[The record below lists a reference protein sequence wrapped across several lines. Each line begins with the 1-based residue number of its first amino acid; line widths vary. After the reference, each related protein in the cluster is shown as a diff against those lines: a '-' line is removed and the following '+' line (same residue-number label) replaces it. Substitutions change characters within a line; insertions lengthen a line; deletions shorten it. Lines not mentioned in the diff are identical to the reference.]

1 MPRSKH
7 PGGRPAR
14 TQRELTNYSIW
25 IEEKIAEG
33 RPQTWLAKMLR
44 VSPNSIAKYYRNAIA
59 ENGAEVRYTSRR
71 RIKDHETPVKNLDQ
85 PTYKYSLLVAKMEL
99 QSPVKKQEY
108 TLKGVT
114 FTAPASWDDMSYS
127 QLSELWSVAQRAPSV
142 RGFLFYAA
150 EVLYKVTIRELP
162 KSRYSESDYI
172 SGRYLIYP
180 VEPVDGELGRHRVVQ
195 ASLLDLTSLLDSLK
209 WLLSDDQTR
218 VESRRTRIPMEM
230 PPEADLYA
238 PQPLLADISLN
249 EFLTAEDLRTS
260 GAHITKFLAVLY
272 APRTSCSTLRQSPD
286 ERDYAAIEAR
296 LRDVLSR
303 NAGGLS
309 SPAWWWWW
317 EGNLRWISAQFPQ
330 LFTNAFN
337 EPDTPALKTRP
348 TDLLYML
355 SGGDFAAFEA
365 IKRTNLYEGLRLI
378 QERIQRI
385 GEGR

>member
-7 PGGRPAR
+7 PGGRPAF
-14 TQRELTNYSIW
+14 TQRELANYSIW

-33 RPQTWLAKMLR
+33 RPQTWLGKMLR
-44 VSPNSIAKYYRNAIA
+44 VSPNSIAKYYRNVLAK
-59 ENGAEVRYTSRR
+59 ENVRYTSRR
-71 RIKDHETPVKNLDQ
+71 RWKTTETPIANLDQ
-85 PTYKYSLLVAKMEL
+85 PTYKFSLIVAKMQL
-99 QSPVKKQEY
+99 QSPVKKQEC
-108 TLKGVT
+108 TLQGVT
-114 FTAPASWDDMSYS
+114 FSAPATWDDMSYS

-162 KSRYSESDYI
+162 KSRYSDTDYI
-172 SGRYLIYP
+172 SGHYLIYP
-180 VEPVDGELGRHRVVQ
+180 VEPVDGERGVHRVVQ
-195 ASLLDLTSLLDSLK
+195 ASLLDLTELLDSLK
-209 WLLSDDQTR
+209 WLLSEDQSR

-238 PQPLLADISLN
+238 PQPLLADLSLN

-260 GAHITKFLAVLY
+260 GAHVTKFLSALY
-272 APRTSCSTLRQSPD
+272 APRTNCSTLRQPPD
-286 ERDYAAIEAR
+286 ERDYAAIESR

-317 EGNLRWISAQFPQ
+317 EGNLRWIASQFPQ
-330 LFTNAFN
+330 LFTNALN
-337 EPDTPALKTRP
+337 DHNKPALKTRP

>member
-1 MPRSKH
+1 MQRSKH

-44 VSPNSIAKYYRNAIA
+44 VSPTSIAKYYRNVLAKTD
-59 ENGAEVRYTSRR
+59 VRFTARR
-71 RIKDHETPVKNLDQ
+71 RRNTPETPVANLDQ
-85 PTYKYSLLVAKMEL
+85 PTYKFSLLVAKMQL
-99 QSPVKKQEY
+99 QSPAKKQEC
-108 TLKGVT
+108 TIGGVT
-114 FTAPASWDDMSYS
+114 FSAPASWDDMSYS

-162 KSRYSESDYI
+162 KSRYHAQDYI
-172 SGRYLIYP
+172 SGHYLIYP
-180 VEPVDGELGRHRVVQ
+180 VEPVDGERGYHRVVE
-195 ASLLDLTSLLDSLK
+195 ASLLDLTELLDSLK

-218 VESRRTRIPMEM
+218 VESRRTRVPMEM

-238 PQPLLADISLN
+238 PQTLLADLSLN

-260 GAHITKFLAVLY
+260 GAHVTKFLAVLY
-272 APRTSCSTLRQSPD
+272 APRTNCSTLRQSPD

-317 EGNLRWISAQFPQ
+317 EGNLRWISSQFPQ

-337 EPDTPALKTRP
+337 EPNKPALKTRP

>member
-7 PGGRPAR
+7 PGGRPAF
-14 TQRELTNYSIW
+14 TQRELANYSIW

-33 RPQTWLAKMLR
+33 RPQTWLAQMLR
-44 VSPNSIAKYYRNAIA
+44 VSPNSIAKYYRNVLAK
-59 ENGAEVRYTSRR
+59 ENVRYTSRR
-71 RIKDHETPVKNLDQ
+71 RWKTTETPIANLDQ
-85 PTYKYSLLVAKMEL
+85 PTYKFSLIVAKMQL
-99 QSPVKKQEY
+99 QSPVKKQEC
-108 TLKGVT
+108 TIQGVT
-114 FTAPASWDDMSYS
+114 FSAPATWDDMSYS

-162 KSRYSESDYI
+162 KSRYSDTDYI
-172 SGRYLIYP
+172 SGHYLIYP
-180 VEPVDGELGRHRVVQ
+180 VEPVDGERGVHRVVQ
-195 ASLLDLTSLLDSLK
+195 ASLLDLTELLDSLK
-209 WLLSDDQTR
+209 WLLSEDQSR

-230 PPEADLYA
+230 PPEADLYP
-238 PQPLLADISLN
+238 PQPLLADLSLN

-260 GAHITKFLAVLY
+260 GAHVTKFLSALY

-317 EGNLRWISAQFPQ
+317 EGNLRWIAEQFPQ
-330 LFTNAFN
+330 LFTNALN
-337 EPDTPALKTRP
+337 DHNKPALKTRP

-355 SGGDFAAFEA
+355 SGGDFTAFEA

>member
-1 MPRSKH
+1 MQRSKH

-14 TQRELTNYSIW
+14 TQRNLTNYSIW

-44 VSPNSIAKYYRNAIA
+44 VAPNSIAKYYRNVLAK
-59 ENGAEVRYTSRR
+59 EEVRYTSRR
-71 RIKDHETPVKNLDQ
+71 SMIAPEPPVANLDQ
-85 PTYKYSLLVAKMEL
+85 PTYKFSLLVAKMQL
-99 QSPVKKQEY
+99 QNPVKKQEC
-108 TLKGVT
+108 TIGGVT
-114 FTAPASWDDMSYS
+114 FSAPASWDDMSYS

-162 KSRYSESDYI
+162 KSRYNESDYI

-180 VEPVDGELGRHRVVQ
+180 VEPVDGERGCHRVVE
-195 ASLLDLTSLLDSLK
+195 ASLLDLTELLDSLK
-209 WLLSDDQTR
+209 WLLSEDQTR
-218 VESRRTRIPMEM
+218 VESRRTRVPMEM

-238 PQPLLADISLN
+238 PQTLLADLSLN

-260 GAHITKFLAVLY
+260 GAHVTKFLAVLY
-272 APRTSCSTLRQSPD
+272 APRTNCSTLRQSPD

-337 EPDTPALKTRP
+337 EPNRPALKTRP